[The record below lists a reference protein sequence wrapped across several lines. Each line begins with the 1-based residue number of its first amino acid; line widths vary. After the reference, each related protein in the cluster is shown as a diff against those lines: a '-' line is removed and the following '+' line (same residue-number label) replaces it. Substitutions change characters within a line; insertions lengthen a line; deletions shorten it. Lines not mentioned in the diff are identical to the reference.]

1 MLVVTV
7 LFLAI
12 ILYFFLKKKRTK
24 CDKSFP
30 QPPGNILLGHILH
43 ITSTTHILD
52 GAKNFLSYGDTVTL
66 RFGPDICPVRK
77 GLLTQDHSLIEFML
91 SNNNLIKKSENYKFL
106 KKWLGNGLLV
116 SDGDYW
122 KRRRKILTAAFHF
135 EILKKFVEVFESAGD
150 VLIEKLQEYDEDTS
164 VDLHTLTTLYALDV
178 ICETAMGTKINAQSG
193 HNIAYVQSV
202 RNMCKTVI
210 ERAFSP
216 FKIHDVFYWLTRDYY
231 KQQKAL
237 KILHG
242 FTMNVINSKKDRP
255 VRNDEKKTAFLDALL
270 KFFQK
275 DDYLSISEIREEVD
289 TFMFEGHD
297 TTASGISFALYCLA
311 DHPEVQEKVFQEQK
325 EIFGDRKK
333 PATTYSDL
341 QQMKYLECVLK
352 ETLRLYPSVPVIGRH
367 TTEEINFDGYVIP
380 KNTNIVIF
388 IYGLHRNQDY
398 FPEPEKFKPER
409 FENIDNAFSFSYIPF
424 SAGSRNCIGQKFAM
438 LEMKSVISKIVR
450 QFEIKPTVPRHEVQ
464 LSPETV
470 LKSGNGVKVTL
481 KKRD

>member
-1 MLVVTV
+1 MLLVAA
-7 LFLAI
+7 LFFAVF
-12 ILYFFLKKKRTK
+12 LYFFLKKNRTK
-24 CDKSFP
+24 NDKSFP
-30 QPPGNILLGHILH
+30 QPPGNILLGHILY

-52 GAKNFLSYGDTVTL
+52 VAKKNFSYGNTVTL
-66 RFGPDICPVRK
+66 RFGPDICPIRK
-77 GLLTQDHSLIEFML
+77 GLVTQDYNLIQFIL
-91 SNNNLIKKSENYKFL
+91 NSRKLIKKSENYIFL
-106 KKWLGNGLLV
+106 KKWLGNGLLI

-122 KRRRKILTAAFHF
+122 KRHRKILTPAFHF
-135 EILKKFVEVFESAGD
+135 EILKNFVEVFEAAGD
-150 VLIEKLQEYDEDTS
+150 VLMEKLQKYDEVAT
-164 VDLHTLTTLYALDV
+164 VDLDILITLYTLDV

-193 HNIAYVQSV
+193 QNIAYVESV

-216 FKIHDVFYWLTRDYY
+216 IKVFDQLYWLTGDYY

-237 KILHG
+237 KILH
-242 FTMNVINSKKDRP
+242 
-255 VRNDEKKTAFLDALL
+255 
-270 KFFQK
+270 
-275 DDYLSISEIREEVD
+275 DDVLSISELREEVD

-297 TTASGISFALYCLA
+297 TTASGICFALYCLA

-325 EIFGDRKK
+325 EIFEDWKN
-333 PATTYSDL
+333 PETTYSDL
-341 QQMKYLECVLK
+341 QKMKYLECVLK
-352 ETLRLYPSVPVIGRH
+352 ETLRLYPSVPVIGRY
-367 TTEEINFDGYVIP
+367 TTEEMNFDGYVIP

-388 IYGLHRNQDY
+388 IYGLHRNPDY

-409 FENIDNAFSFSYIPF
+409 FENFNNSLPFSYIPF
-424 SAGSRNCIGQKFAM
+424 SAGPRNCIGQKFAM